1 MIKTGSIYL
10 VVKDFDKSLDF
21 YKQLLEKDVSAQNK
35 TRFAIFHLNGLCIC
49 LMNGYFDTENPEQVV
64 TQGKYY
70 EVYDDMVAI
79 AKKENSGKV
88 VINLGTDDLRTEYER
103 IRKLGIGMNV
113 TDIRYINAGSPY
125 YYFCLQDPDGNAV
138 EITGPFEEDKY
149 AEDKQ

>member
-1 MIKTGSIYL
+1 MNYL
-10 VVKDFDKSLDF
+10 YTNS
-21 YKQLLEKDVSAQNK
+21 
-35 TRFAIFHLNGLCIC
+35 
-49 LMNGYFDTENPEQVV
+49 

-88 VINLGTDDLRTEYER
+88 VINLGTDDLRTESER

-113 TDIRYINAGSPY
+113 TDIRYINTGSPY

>member
-1 MIKTGSIYL
+1 MNYL
-10 VVKDFDKSLDF
+10 YTNS
-21 YKQLLEKDVSAQNK
+21 
-35 TRFAIFHLNGLCIC
+35 
-49 LMNGYFDTENPEQVV
+49 